1 MHEPDEITF
10 EVSGDP
16 VPQPRVRVSTWG
28 GRGRAYVPKEH
39 PIHSYRE
46 AIVLVARTAGW
57 TAGPT
62 DGPVAVEILAW
73 FKRPPSHL
81 TKSGAPR
88 ASAPQ
93 WPGRADVDN
102 VAKAVLDAITTSA
115 AFWRDDDQ
123 VVELRVWKGYSELPR
138 GRTIV
143 SVRRLA
149 P

>member
-10 EVSGDP
+10 EVSGEP

-39 PIHSYRE
+39 PVHAYRE

-57 TAGPT
+57 IAGPT
-62 DGPVAVEILAW
+62 DGPVAVEILAS
-73 FKRPPSHL
+73 FKRPPSHM
-81 TKSGAPR
+81 TKSGTPR
-88 ASAPQ
+88 ASAPR

-123 VVELRVWKGYSELPR
+123 VVELRVSKGYSELPA